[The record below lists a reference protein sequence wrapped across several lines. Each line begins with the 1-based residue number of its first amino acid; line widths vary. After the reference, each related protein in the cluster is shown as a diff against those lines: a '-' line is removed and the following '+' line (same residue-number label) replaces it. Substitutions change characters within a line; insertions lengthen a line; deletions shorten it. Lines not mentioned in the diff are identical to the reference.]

1 MTLRRLLPFLFAA
14 VALTIGVARAAEPEP
29 VRLVAQPPLAAEVA
43 AFPRIAATGE
53 PALQRINQ
61 ALTNAD
67 IRAAAA
73 VKDCRAQAV
82 QDQTEDGSNPWQR
95 TVTVAM
101 RGPAYLTLV
110 AGENWYCGG
119 AHPDNDT
126 FALAYDLRTGSPLNW
141 ERLLPKTLA
150 GTASLDTAG
159 DGTRLGVLAS
169 PALTSLYMTL
179 LKPDGDCVE
188 ALRDADLHFMLWP
201 DAAHDGL
208 TMAPSGLP
216 HVIAACGD
224 SATIPVAT
232 LRTLGVAPALL
243 DAIEA
248 GHKAGLYDPVK

>member
-1 MTLRRLLPFLFAA
+1 MKLRRLMPCLFIA
-14 VALTIGVARAAEPEP
+14 VSLAIGVARAAEPGP
-29 VRLVAQPPLAAEVA
+29 VPLTALPPLAAGVA
-43 AFPRIAATGE
+43 AFPRIAGAGE
-53 PALQRINQ
+53 PALQRINR

-67 IRAAAA
+67 ARVLAAA
-73 VKDCRAQAV
+73 KDCHEQAV
-82 QDQTEDGSNPWQR
+82 QAQTPEGDPWER

-101 RGPAYLTLV
+101 RGPGYLALI

-119 AHPDNDT
+119 AHPDNDE

-150 GTASLDTAG
+150 GTASLDEAG
-159 DGTRLGVLAS
+159 DGTPLGVLTS
-169 PALTSLYMTL
+169 PALTTLYVTL
-179 LKPDGDCVE
+179 LKPDADCAEV
-188 ALRDADLHFMLWP
+188 LRDTDLHFMLWP
-201 DAAHDGL
+201 DAAHDGV

-216 HVIAACGD
+216 HAVAACGD
-224 SATIPVAT
+224 DVTIPMAT